1 MRYLVTVLG
10 PPRTFSRSFTI
21 PENALAA
28 IDELRQRQLTNIMI
42 VDEHGRGRKGDIA
55 SARTEIG
62 QTPSPE
68 GGTKVR
74 GSKCSL
80 GFNLRPW
87 KNPP

>member
-42 VDEHGRGRKGDIA
+42 VDEHGRAVAEETLRRL
-55 SARTEIG
+55 ARRSVKRRHLKAE
-62 QTPSPE
+62 P
-68 GGTKVR
+68 
-74 GSKCSL
+74 
-80 GFNLRPW
+80 
-87 KNPP
+87 